1 MSRIAIFSDVHGN
14 LPALKTILADLD
26 VRKPDQVYC
35 LGDLVDFAPWPNE
48 VIELLRSSRIPCIMG
63 NHDER
68 IAFDYPVIPL
78 KKHSEDETRARIQAV
93 AHTRDTITPG
103 NKDFLSKLPQ
113 KIKLTFTQQEREL
126 ALLLVHGSTRSNEEY
141 IYENHNEADLYDM
154 MEQENADVL
163 VMGHTHQSY
172 IRKIKAGEAIEK
184 LALNCGSVGRSKE
197 GESMAT
203 YLLLDIGTTTL
214 TVEIIKLPYPVEETA
229 DAIMTSGIPDF
240 YANFLLLQRQER
252 VIRNYHNT

>member
-78 KKHSEDETRARIQAV
+78 KKHSEDETRARIHAHNPGCHRPPRKARPACAQHPHQGQHQVGHDHTPAV
-93 AHTRDTITPG
+93 AAQIACQRGLGSGFGRAWQAGRHGAGRGQSDKASVILPAPG
-103 NKDFLSKLPQ
+103 EDAGHQ
-113 KIKLTFTQQEREL
+113 GTQ
-126 ALLLVHGSTRSNEEY
+126 
-141 IYENHNEADLYDM
+141 
-154 MEQENADVL
+154 
-163 VMGHTHQSY
+163 
-172 IRKIKAGEAIEK
+172 
-184 LALNCGSVGRSKE
+184 
-197 GESMAT
+197 
-203 YLLLDIGTTTL
+203 
-214 TVEIIKLPYPVEETA
+214 
-229 DAIMTSGIPDF
+229 
-240 YANFLLLQRQER
+240 
-252 VIRNYHNT
+252 